1 MIWTILSVIAVVFPV
16 LVVVVLIQ
24 PDEFVVERSATLAAP
39 AAAVFAK
46 VNDFHKWTEWS
57 PWEKL
62 DPNLKRTYAGNESGV
77 GAIYSWAGN
86 GKAGEGRM
94 AILESKPAESI
105 LLRLEFFKPFKA
117 TNSTE
122 FTFRA
127 EGSQTQV
134 HWAMKGKNNFMSKA
148 FHLLMNMDKIVGGDF
163 ENGLANLE
171 KAAQSAS

>member
-77 GAIYSWAGN
+77 GAIYTWAGN

-94 AILESKPAESI
+94 TILESKPAESI

-117 TNSTE
+117 TTSFGYNPAPPAAPPTPAKKPKKPKANPPAQPSTPVVV
-122 FTFRA
+122 A
-127 EGSQTQV
+127 PQ
-134 HWAMKGKNNFMSKA
+134 
-148 FHLLMNMDKIVGGDF
+148 
-163 ENGLANLE
+163 NG
-171 KAAQSAS
+171 